1 MRRIV
6 LALASLA
13 TLSLAGPAAAQ
24 VSAGAPANGTTE
36 SIPVPP
42 PGTTSLDRAG
52 LAPVDDP
59 SRASTNP
66 ALAPPGAGPVG
77 TGAPPGTG
85 GTAGGP
91 ASIPGR

>member
-1 MRRIV
+1 MRSTT
-6 LALASLA
+6 LALAALAAASLV
-13 TLSLAGPAAAQ
+13 GPAAAQ
-24 VSAGAPANGTTE
+24 GSARAPVDGTTE

-42 PGTTSLDRAG
+42 PGTTGLDRSG

-59 SRASTNP
+59 GRPSTNP

-91 ASIPGR
+91 AAIPGR